1 MFKGGWVYY
10 LAIIGSLASYTL
22 FLIEVLGGRSSI
34 LPGVKNS
41 IWSNE
46 VIFMILIV
54 TIIFALLIWILHA
67 TKLEFRIDS
76 SGVQLSFYP
85 FFKQKLISYSEI
97 ETWKVRKSNPI
108 LEFGGYGYRWN
119 FFKRS
124 KTFIIKGNMLLHMKL
139 KNGKSI
145 LVGTQKPNM
154 VKDSMESMFKY

>member
-22 FLIEVLGGRSSI
+22 FLIEVFGGKSSFI
-34 LPGVKNS
+34 SGVNNS

-46 VIFMILIV
+46 VIFAILIITV
-54 TIIFALLIWILHA
+54 IFALLIWILHV
-67 TKLEFRIDS
+67 TKLELRIDS

-85 FFKQKLISYSEI
+85 FFKHKIIRYSEI

-108 LEFGGYGYRWN
+108 FEFGGYGYRWN
-119 FFKRS
+119 FFKRTT
-124 KTFIIKGNMLLHMKL
+124 TFIIKGNMLLHMKL

-154 VKDSMESMFKY
+154 VKDSMDSMFK